1 MTKMSMKTMKSKAQA
16 GFTLIELMI
25 VVAIIGIL
33 AAIALP
39 AYQDYTIRAKVTEGL
54 GLAEPAKMAVATEG
68 SAAKTDLNR
77 VVATWNA
84 QAAGKG
90 ASSKFVDSVLMTVD
104 TGVITIEYN
113 KDSVGLGTG
122 GTAITLTPYIR
133 DADNATAAKQLAAA
147 QTAGVSGSIDWSC
160 ESATNASSVAAKMAA
175 AATVATNVQAKY
187 VPAACR

>member
-1 MTKMSMKTMKSKAQA
+1 MSMKTMKSKAQA

-68 SAAKTDLNR
+68 SASKLDLDR
-77 VVATWNA
+77 VATTWNA
-84 QAAGKG
+84 QASDKG
-90 ASSKFVDSVLMTVD
+90 ATSKFVDSVLMATD
-104 TGVITIEYN
+104 STGIITITYN

-122 GTAITLTPYIR
+122 GTAITLTPYVR
-133 DADNATAAKQLAAA
+133 DGLNTVAAKQLKAA

-160 ESATNASSVAAKMAA
+160 ESATNASSVAAMMAPT

>member
-1 MTKMSMKTMKSKAQA
+1 MKSKAQA

-68 SAAKTDLNR
+68 SAAKDDLNR
-77 VVATWNA
+77 VVATWNK
-84 QAAGKG
+84 QASDKG
-90 ASSKFVDSVLMTVD
+90 ATSKFVDSVLMAVD
-104 TGVITIEYN
+104 TGVITIQYN
-113 KDSVGLGTG
+113 KDSVGLGAG

-133 DADNATAAKQLAAA
+133 DGVNTAAAKQLKDA
-147 QTAGVSGSIDWSC
+147 QIAGVSGSIDWSC
-160 ESATNASSVAAKMAA
+160 ESATNESSFAAKMAPA
-175 AATVATNVQAKY
+175 QATVATNVQAKY